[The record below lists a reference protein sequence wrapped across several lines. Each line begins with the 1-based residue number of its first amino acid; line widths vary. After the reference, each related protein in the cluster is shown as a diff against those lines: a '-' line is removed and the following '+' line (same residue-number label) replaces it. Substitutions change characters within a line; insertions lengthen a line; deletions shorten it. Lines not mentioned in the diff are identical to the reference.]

1 MRFGRARGFLHL
13 LLQKASM
20 SHATLGLVS
29 GDVPTLAASIGVLPP
44 PTFTYHLT
52 RISHNRKTGP
62 MPVTTTSADSCPPN
76 CSFRGNGCYA
86 ESGPLALHWK
96 AVTAGRRGGTFN
108 ELLEGI
114 RALPRDTLWR
124 HNQAG
129 DLTPIAS
136 GVIDAQLLLQLAMAN
151 RGRLG
156 FTYTH
161 YEMTPENAEA
171 VKHANAL
178 GFTINLSAE
187 TLDQADEYAALGVAP
202 VVVVL
207 PSEATKSVRTP
218 QGRLA
223 IVCPASSIGNIDCST
238 CGICQ
243 QRDRHA
249 IIGFPAHG
257 SAKARVQAVF
267 WQKHL
272 SNEPL
277 LSHHMGTAS

>member
-1 MRFGRARGFLHL
+1 
-13 LLQKASM
+13 M

-29 GDVPTLAASIGVLPP
+29 GDVPTLAASTGVLPP
-44 PTFTYHLT
+44 PTFAYHLT

-62 MPVTTTSADSCPPN
+62 MPVTTTSADSCPPS

-96 AVTAGRRGGTFN
+96 AVTAGRRGGTF
-108 ELLEGI
+108 EALLEGI

-129 DLTPIAS
+129 DLTPIAP

-151 RGRLG
+151 RGKKG

-161 YEMTPENAEA
+161 YGPNAENRVA
-171 VKHANAL
+171 VQHANAL

-187 TLDQADEYAALGVAP
+187 TLEQADKYAALDVAP

-207 PSEATKSVRTP
+207 PADAIRALRTP
-218 QGRLA
+218 AGHKVV
-223 IVCPASSIGNIDCST
+223 VCPASLDTTDCLR
-238 CGICQ
+238 CGLCQ
-243 QRDRHA
+243 RGQRRA
-249 IIGFPAHG
+249 IVGFPAHG
-257 SAKARVQAVF
+257 SAKAKVQTVF
-267 WQKHL
+267 WHSREGNRLQ
-272 SNEPL
+272 
-277 LSHHMGTAS
+277 A

>member
-1 MRFGRARGFLHL
+1 
-13 LLQKASM
+13 
-20 SHATLGLVS
+20 
-29 GDVPTLAASIGVLPP
+29 
-44 PTFTYHLT
+44 
-52 RISHNRKTGP
+52 
-62 MPVTTTSADSCPPN
+62 MPVTTTSANTCPAS

-96 AVTAGRRGGTFN
+96 AVTAGRRGGTFDQ
-108 ELLEGI
+108 LLDGI
-114 RALPRDTLWR
+114 RTLPRNALWR

-129 DLTPIAS
+129 DLTPIAP
-136 GVIDAQLLLQLAMAN
+136 GVIDAQKLLQLALAN
-151 RGRLG
+151 RGRRG

-161 YEMTPENAEA
+161 YPMTPENVEA
-171 VKHANAL
+171 VKHTNAL

-187 TLDQADEYAALGVAP
+187 TLEQADEHADFGVAP

-207 PSEATKSVRTP
+207 PVDAVRPTKTP
-218 QGRLA
+218 AGRHV
-223 IVCPASSIGNIDCST
+223 IVCPASLGNTDCLT

-243 QRDRHA
+243 QRNRRV
-249 IIGFPAHG
+249 IVGFPAHG

-272 SNEPL
+272 SNKPL